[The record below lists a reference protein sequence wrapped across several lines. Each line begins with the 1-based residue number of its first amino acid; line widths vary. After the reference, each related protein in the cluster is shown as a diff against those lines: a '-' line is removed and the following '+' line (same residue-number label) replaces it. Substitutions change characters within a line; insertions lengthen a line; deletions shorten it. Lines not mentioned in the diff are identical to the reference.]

1 MANYKKASVVVLANA
16 TGSQVLTNAGSGT
29 KLQWTEVSDH
39 INYAQA
45 NTAFTNGTFTAPY
58 TGYYDIAVSL
68 YFGTTVTL
76 TAGYV
81 TVIKNGSLV
90 GGIILL
96 SGAVATGA
104 VQNAS
109 RVFKL
114 NKGDTISIYATQTSG
129 ADQTPDAINT
139 TLSIIRLANAS

>member
-1 MANYKKASVVVLANA
+1 MANYKKASVIVLANA
-16 TGSQVLTNAGSGT
+16 TGSQTLTNNGSGT
-29 KLQWTEVSDH
+29 KLQWTEVSDQT
-39 INYAQA
+39 NYAQA
-45 NTAFTNGTFTAPY
+45 TTHFTNNTFTAPY
-58 TGYYDIAVSL
+58 AGFYSIAVSI
-68 YFGTTVTL
+68 YYGTSVAL

-96 SGAVATGA
+96 SGAVAQGA

-114 NKGDTISIYATQTSG
+114 AKGDTISIYATQTSG
-129 ADQTPDAINT
+129 SDQIPDAINT
-139 TLSIIRLANAS
+139 TLSIIRLGNAS